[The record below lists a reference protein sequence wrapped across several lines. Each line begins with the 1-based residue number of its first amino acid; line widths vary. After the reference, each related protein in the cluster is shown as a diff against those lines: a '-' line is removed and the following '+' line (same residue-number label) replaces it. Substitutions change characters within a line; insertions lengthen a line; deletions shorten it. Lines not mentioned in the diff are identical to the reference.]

1 MSKKYTIVIPTMN
14 GGQYLKHAID
24 SVLSEKSQ
32 NFQLVVSINHST
44 DGSMEMLRC
53 YKDDRLKLVMPPK
66 KLSMAGHY
74 EWCIDQANSEWLTIM
89 GDDDG
94 IMPGFF
100 EYLDYLTNK
109 WKEVEAISFKRAY
122 FFWPG
127 AEKIFGDIV
136 LHYHRKNS
144 EKLLST
150 KSMLLKVFSSLKEHY
165 DLPQLYTNNI
175 IRKSLVEKIKCKSNG
190 KFYHEMT
197 PDVYSGVAIAL
208 SSKVYLKANR
218 PIFWTG
224 SSPKSLGVAIA
235 NRESNKNENL
245 DKDKSNEHFNLAIE
259 DGLSISKHINK
270 DLYKKSD
277 LSLVIYAYSALTNI
291 PFDNNW
297 KKSKFIKTLVFSGAL
312 AKNILP
318 NSLNIE
324 SKKDFFYEFN
334 KQINQKG
341 INRFLVYCLFI
352 VVFNVIL
359 LNQCISFFNKLFLQ
373 MVSYLSGKNKLIYI
387 KKRKNLDTIADANKT
402 L

>member
-1 MSKKYTIVIPTMN
+1 MSKKYTIVIPSMN

-208 SSKVYLKANR
+208 STKVYLKANR

-245 DKDKSNEHFNLAIE
+245 DKINLM
-259 DGLSISKHINK
+259 SI
-270 DLYKKSD
+270 
-277 LSLVIYAYSALTNI
+277 
-291 PFDNNW
+291 
-297 KKSKFIKTLVFSGAL
+297 
-312 AKNILP
+312 
-318 NSLNIE
+318 
-324 SKKDFFYEFN
+324 
-334 KQINQKG
+334 
-341 INRFLVYCLFI
+341 
-352 VVFNVIL
+352 
-359 LNQCISFFNKLFLQ
+359 
-373 MVSYLSGKNKLIYI
+373 LI
-387 KKRKNLDTIADANKT
+387 
-402 L
+402 